1 MKFYIDKSFDKDID
15 KIRDK
20 NILLKLQ
27 EFLSSVEKAKNINE
41 ISHLKKLRVMILFT
55 EQGSEIIE

>member
-1 MKFYIDKSFDKDID
+1 VKFYIDKSFDKDID